1 MATRLRDGDPA
12 DLSPQSFLIVRQL
25 LAARPVS
32 AGEEAGPA
40 AAGSEADRGAALV
53 WAWLAV
59 LMRLGLPL
67 PDCER
72 AAARAVALDTGFAE
86 ELVASGLVG
95 EHALF
100 GAVADDVGLRF
111 VGSLDG
117 AQILTDEKRQLASL
131 GTRRGLRMALVGN
144 ERGETVHLLADP
156 RIDLAGLRAR
166 LEQSPGLR
174 ETLRLAPPSVLRAAI
189 LARNRDRLHFDAR
202 HALFLRSPEFCAR
215 TVINAWQGATAVA
228 AAVASGF
235 MVWLAPLP
243 TTIAFSCLASICFT
257 ACVALRLVAWRDAA
271 PPRLRPLAPVDPAAQ
286 PVYSVLVALY
296 REREVLPQLLHALG
310 RLQWPRSRL
319 EIKLVCEADDDD
331 TLAALNALPL
341 APCVEVV
348 LVPPGTPRTKPKALA
363 YALPLCS
370 GAFVTLFDAEDRPD
384 PLQLVEAWQRFCAE
398 GPDVAC
404 LQAPLVVTN
413 PGASALSLTFAFE
426 YAALFR
432 GLLPWLARRRLVLPL
447 GGTSN
452 HFRRAALD
460 EVGGWDAYNVTE
472 DAELGVRLGR
482 YGYRTGVITRP
493 TCEDAPETL
502 AVWMPQRVR
511 WFKGWMQT
519 WLVHMREPAALWREL
534 GPASFAAMQ
543 VMSAGMVA
551 SALVHPFFVASV
563 FYAVG
568 RMAWTGTLSGGEAV
582 LAAIGLANIA
592 CGYGAFIL
600 LGMATLMPV
609 EKTRPLR
616 IAALTPV
623 HWFLLSAAAW
633 MALWDIVRRPHHWSK
648 TPHGKRAPRPRPKG
662 EHGAIAKRAG
672 RPYLRMWR
680 AACGIVV

>member
-1 MATRLRDGDPA
+1 MALPEPHGDIPGVPPLR
-12 DLSPQSFLIVRQL
+12 FLTVREV
-25 LAARPVS
+25 LAAMPDAQPLPTR
-32 AGEEAGPA
+32 EEAGPA
-40 AAGSEADRGAALV
+40 APGPEAGEGAALV
-53 WAWLAV
+53 RAWLPV
-59 LMRLGLPL
+59 LMRLGLSRR
-67 PDCER
+67 DGER
-72 AAARAVALDTGFAE
+72 AAARAAMLGTGVAE
-86 ELVASGLVG
+86 ELIVSGRVG
-95 EHALF
+95 ERALF
-100 GAVADDVGLRF
+100 RAIADDLGLRF

-117 AQILTDEKRQLASL
+117 LEILADAERQVASL
-131 GTRRGLRMALVGN
+131 GTRRGLRTVLVSDGH
-144 ERGETVHLLADP
+144 GETAHLLADP
-156 RIDLAGLRAR
+156 ALDLAGLRAR
-166 LEQSPGLR
+166 LFQSPGLR
-174 ETLRLAPPSVLRAAI
+174 ETLRLASPSALRAAI
-189 LARNRDRLHFDAR
+189 LARNRGRLLFAAQ

-215 TVINAWQGATAVA
+215 TVVNAWQGAMAVA
-228 AAVASGF
+228 VVVTFGLLF
-235 MVWLAPLP
+235 WLAPLA
-243 TTIAFSCLASICFT
+243 TTIVFSCLATVGFA
-257 ACVALRLVAWRDAA
+257 ACVGLRLVAWRDAA
-271 PPRLRPLAPVDPAAQ
+271 PPRLRRLGPVDPVAQ
-286 PVYSVLVALY
+286 PTYSVLVALY
-296 REREVLPQLLHALG
+296 REREVLPQLLTALG
-310 RLQWPRSRL
+310 KLQWPRSRL
-319 EIKLVCEADDDD
+319 EIKLVCEADDGE
-331 TLAALNALPL
+331 TLAALRALPL
-341 APCVEVV
+341 APCMEVV

-370 GAFVTLFDAEDRPD
+370 GELVTLFDAEDRPH
-384 PLQLVEAWQRFCAE
+384 PLQLVEAWQRFAGE
-398 GPDVAC
+398 GPDLAC

-413 PGASALSLTFAFE
+413 ARASALSLMFSFE

-519 WLVHMREPAALWREL
+519 WLVHMREPVALWREL

-563 FYAVG
+563 FYAIG
-568 RMAWTGTLSGGEAV
+568 RMAWTGTLAGGEAV

-623 HWFLLSAAAW
+623 HWFLLSVAAW

-648 TPHGKRAPRPRPKG
+648 TPHGKRAPRPRPQG
-662 EHGAIAKRAG
+662 NTARLPSAPAG
-672 RPYLRMWR
+672 P
-680 AACGIVV
+680 I